1 MIASA
6 ELGWTKGQDGP
17 EKPQRKAPRRV
28 RRRGGLAATIGAVV
42 LAAAW
47 GGGSQPAAAQS
58 SNDTPSGD
66 TRSGTV
72 VRTTNDEAGVTT
84 FSKALVEEYKL
95 LIREEIEKYDGHF
108 PRRRY
113 QQKIKALEE
122 GKAALP
128 DEAKRYDLKGPIR
141 VALDEG
147 RTRLMRALEAG
158 ARTKVPALAA
168 KAQAKYDCWVTRAG
182 ARYTS
187 EATIECQ
194 LLFVQA
200 LGSVEDAVMPVRTA
214 TVFNKTLAREYLA
227 YADFES
233 KDQRDYIDSRHF
245 ARKGLQAAKAEK
257 VDEVRPEV
265 LARWNLLAD
274 TEVPTFVN
282 WRGRLID
289 ALERHRTSPKA
300 RIAALAQVRFD
311 CWVERTS
318 ERNDQAHVQKCRTEF
333 LDYMR
338 QLEGAVATSAQTF
351 IVYFNFD
358 RSNIRASER
367 SKIEAAAKAA
377 IEKNA
382 QTVSVV
388 GHTDR
393 AGSEA
398 YNMRLS
404 FRRAEVVA
412 RALRRLGV
420 RGDRIRTLYLGESQ
434 PRVPTADGVRN
445 QENRRTEIVIR

>member
-1 MIASA
+1 MQSVS
-6 ELGWTKGQDGP
+6 D
-17 EKPQRKAPRRV
+17 RSM
-28 RRRGGLAATIGAVV
+28 RRGRNGRFGKLALS
-42 LAAAW
+42 LAAA
-47 GGGSQPAAAQS
+47 GLGAVALGTVGLGVSGTIGTATAQS
-58 SNDTPSGD
+58 G
-66 TRSGTV
+66 GTV
-72 VRTTNDEAGVTT
+72 VKTTNNEAGATT
-84 FSKALVEEYKL
+84 FSKALVEEYKI
-95 LIREEIEKYDGHF
+95 LIREEVEKYNGHF
-108 PRRRY
+108 PKRRY
-113 QQKIKALEE
+113 EQKIKNLQE
-122 GKAALP
+122 GKPAQP
-128 DEAKRYDLKGPIR
+128 DEAKRYGLKGPIR

-147 RTRLMRALEAG
+147 RTRLIRALSGG
-158 ARTKVPALAA
+158 AAEKIPAQAA

-194 LLFVQA
+194 LLFFQA
-200 LGSVEDAVMPVRTA
+200 MESVEDSVMPVRTS
-214 TVFNKTLAREYLA
+214 TTFNRTLAREYLA
-227 YADFES
+227 YADFEA

-245 ARKGLQAAKAEK
+245 ARKGLRAAEAGK
-257 VDEVRPEV
+257 VTDVQPEV

-282 WRGRLID
+282 WRSRLID

-318 ERNDQAHVQKCRTEF
+318 ERNDPAHVQKCRTEF

-338 QLEGAVATSAQTF
+338 QLEGPVASPAQTF
-351 IVYFNFD
+351 IIYFNFD
-358 RSNIRASER
+358 RSNIRPSER
-367 SKIEAAAKAA
+367 PKIDAAAKAA
-377 IEKNA
+377 ISKNA
-382 QTVSVV
+382 RTISVV

-393 AGSEA
+393 AGSAA